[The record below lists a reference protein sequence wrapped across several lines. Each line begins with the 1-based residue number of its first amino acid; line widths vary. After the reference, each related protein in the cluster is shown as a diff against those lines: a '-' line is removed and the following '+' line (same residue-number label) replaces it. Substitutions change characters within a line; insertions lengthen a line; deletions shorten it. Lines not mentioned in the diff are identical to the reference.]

1 MVDVKRIDRLRQTK
15 ISIRG
20 SNEHLIVGIDISK
33 NKHYAF
39 FGNANGKSFLKKF
52 IFNNDLEGLSNLIN
66 KAETILQKY
75 KLTEIVFGLES
86 TANYHKPVAESLIRR
101 GYMVVLLSSVAVKRN
116 RELLDGRWDKNDKKD
131 AANIADLISQ
141 GKCLY
146 YDYPCTSMRSI
157 RTLLSLK
164 RKLTKQK
171 HAQKMRIRGNII
183 APYFPEMDAFFP
195 YIENSCLAAINVC
208 LAPKK
213 LSEIEY
219 TLFYKW
225 VTSKPKNI
233 TQQKRL
239 RELWEVSRHS
249 IGCEV
254 TDAVQFEAS
263 LMVESLQRTKTLL
276 EMVEKKLEKERVN
289 FSGYKYLLS
298 IPGFGPAIATMT
310 LGAIGDPHRFE
321 NGRQVLKLAG
331 LDLSA
336 SRSGQSSMNAKAHIS
351 KKGKAELRYAL
362 YHAAFTASSRHKL
375 FKNWFQLKTEKRQ
388 NEKGIGMKTRIK
400 LSAKMLVIAWTL
412 MKRQEPFNP
421 EYFEDYNQD

>member
-1 MVDVKRIDRLRQTK
+1 MENIRRIDRLRQTK
-15 ISIRG
+15 TAIRG
-20 SNEHLIVGIDISK
+20 SNEHLIVGIDIAK

-39 FGNANGKSFLKKF
+39 FGSANGKSFLKKF
-52 IFNNDLEGLSNLIN
+52 IFSNDLDGLSNLLN
-66 KAETILQKY
+66 KAETIRQKH

-86 TANYHKPVAESLIRR
+86 TANYHKPVAESLITR
-101 GYMVVLLSSVAVKRN
+101 GYTVVLLSSVAVKRN

-131 AANIADLISQ
+131 AANIADLIAQ

-146 YDYPCTSMRSI
+146 YDYPCDSIRSI

-164 RKLTKQK
+164 RKLVKQK
-171 HAQKMRIRGNII
+171 HAQKMRIKSNII
-183 APYFPEMDAFFP
+183 APYFPEMDAFMP
-195 YIENSCLAAINVC
+195 YIEDVCLAAMNIC
-208 LAPKK
+208 LDPKK
-213 LSEIEY
+213 LWEFDY
-219 TLFYKW
+219 RLFFKW

-233 TQQKRL
+233 TQQKRI

-263 LMVESLQRTKTLL
+263 LMVESFRRTETLL
-276 EMVEKKLEKERVN
+276 ETVEKRLEKERVK
-289 FSGYKYLLS
+289 FSGYEYLLS
-298 IPGFGPAIATMT
+298 IPGFGPTIATMT
-310 LGAIGDPHRFE
+310 LGAIGDPNRFE

-336 SRSGQSSMNAKAHIS
+336 SRSGQSSMNVRARIS

-362 YHAAFTASSRHKL
+362 YHAALTASSRHKL
-375 FKNWFQLKTEKRQ
+375 MKGWFQSKIDKRQ

-400 LSAKMLVIAWTL
+400 LSAKMLIIAWTL
-412 MKRQEPFNP
+412 MKRGEPFNP
-421 EYFEDYNQD
+421 EHIKD

>member
-1 MVDVKRIDRLRQTK
+1 MKDSRRIDQLRQTK
-15 ISIRG
+15 SSIRG
-20 SNEHLIVGIDISK
+20 SNEHLIVGIDIAK

-52 IFNNDLEGLSNLIN
+52 VFNNDIEGLSNLLN
-66 KAETILQKY
+66 KAETIQRKH
-75 KLTEIVFGLES
+75 KFTEIIFGVES
-86 TANYHKPVAESLIRR
+86 TANYHKPVAESLIQK
-101 GYMVVLLSSVAVKRN
+101 GYEVVLLSSVAVKRN

-131 AANIADLISQ
+131 AANIADIISQ

-146 YDYPCTSMRSI
+146 YDYPCRSMKSI

-171 HAQKMRIRGNII
+171 HALKMRIRGQII
-183 APYFPEMDAFFP
+183 APYFPEMDVFFKTN
-195 YIENSCLAAINVC
+195 EEVC
-208 LAPKK
+208 LASIHGCLDPKK
-213 LSEIEY
+213 LSELDY
-219 TLFYKW
+219 SLFYGW
-225 VTSKPKNI
+225 ITSKPKNI
-233 TQQKRL
+233 TQQRRIKD
-239 RELWEVSRHS
+239 LWEVSKNS

-263 LMVESLQRTKTLL
+263 LLVDSFRRSKTLL
-276 EMVEKKLEKERVN
+276 EAVEKKLEKERVK

-298 IPGFGPAIATMT
+298 IPGFGPAIATMI
-310 LGAIGDPHRFE
+310 LGAIGDPNRFE

-336 SRSGQSSMNAKAHIS
+336 SRSGQSALNVRARIS

-375 FKNWFQLKTEKRQ
+375 FKSWFQLKIEKRQ
-388 NEKGIGMKTRIK
+388 NEKGIRMKTRIK
-400 LSAKMLVIAWTL
+400 LSAKMLIITWTL
-412 MKRQEPFNP
+412 MKRKEKFGP
-421 EYFEDYNQD
+421 EYLKD